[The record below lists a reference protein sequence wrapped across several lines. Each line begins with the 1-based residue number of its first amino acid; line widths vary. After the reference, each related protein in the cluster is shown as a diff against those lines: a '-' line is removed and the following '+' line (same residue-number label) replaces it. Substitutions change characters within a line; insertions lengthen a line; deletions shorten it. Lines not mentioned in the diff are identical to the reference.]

1 MSAFLINKI
10 RTKNSFCCKAG
21 PQTLDET
28 FSHVQQRDEDSL
40 VYSMPTIVS
49 RKTGR
54 ARQTNTRAAEEF
66 STYAD
71 KTLEPEPS
79 VSVVSEVQPGPPVKF
94 HCSVLSHSGNETCQ
108 DGPKVSWFRT
118 GPGSVHPSF
127 VFTHDECKKIKD
139 NSTQNCFHTFSK
151 TLSSSDAGIYMCALV
166 TCGRIFMG
174 NPVEVIIKG
183 PPRGLFWCALSVASA
198 LSFIMSAFLI
208 HKIRTKKCCCCKAG
222 PQILDETSS
231 CVQQRDEDS
240 LVYTVPTIVTR
251 KTAKSRQTKERAAEE
266 MTTYADVCFRN

>member
-1 MSAFLINKI
+1 MNQLEKSDTAIYYCLRIHLGNWMFLNGIFLQV
-10 RTKNSFCCKAG
+10 T
-21 PQTLDET
+21 
-28 FSHVQQRDEDSL
+28 
-40 VYSMPTIVS
+40 
-49 RKTGR
+49 
-54 ARQTNTRAAEEF
+54 
-66 STYAD
+66 
-71 KTLEPEPS
+71 EPEPF
-79 VSVVSEVQPGPPVKF
+79 VSVFSEVQPGPPVKLQ
-94 HCSVLSHSGNETCQ
+94 CSVLSHSGNETCQ

-183 PPRGLFWCALSVASA
+183 LPRDLFWSVLSVALA

-208 HKIRTKKCCCCKAG
+208 HKIRTTKCCCCKAG

-231 CVQQRDEDS
+231 CIQQRDEDS

-251 KTAKSRQTKERAAEE
+251 KTAKARQTKEKAAEE